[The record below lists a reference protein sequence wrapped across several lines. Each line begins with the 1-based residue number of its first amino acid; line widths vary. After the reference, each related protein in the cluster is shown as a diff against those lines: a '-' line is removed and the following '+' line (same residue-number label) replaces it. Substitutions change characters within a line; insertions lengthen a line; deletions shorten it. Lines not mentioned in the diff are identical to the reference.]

1 MAEVDERLNEELAEE
16 LLGALRDDEPEAPAD
31 LSGKTIQRVNSL
43 LTARDLIDL
52 TTIVFVLQF
61 FAPILD
67 LIAAMIGRDLP
78 DTHRTDEP

>member
-1 MAEVDERLNEELAEE
+1 MAEVEERLNEELAEQ
-16 LLGALRDDEPEAPAD
+16 LLGTLREDEPEAPDD

-67 LIAAMIGRDLP
+67 LIAAMIGRDLS
-78 DTHRTDEP
+78 DTNRTDER

>member
-16 LLGALRDDEPEAPAD
+16 LLGALRDDEPEAPVD

-67 LIAAMIGRDLP
+67 LIAAMIGRDLR